1 MSAPYTH
8 FPSMKVI
15 VLGAGIIGVST
26 AWFLRKHGCDVTV
39 IERRHGAAL
48 ETSYANGCQISVSFS
63 EPWAAPDAPLQILRW
78 LGRADAP
85 LLFTPRFDPQQ
96 WAWGLAFLRECTP
109 ARMRRNVAAMVAL
122 ARYSR
127 DLLRSTRAETGIEYD
142 CLERGILRFYL
153 DPRVFA
159 KAQPAAEAMR
169 SLGVDRRVV
178 ARDEVIAIE
187 PALAGIG
194 AQIVGG
200 DYTSDDESGDVHK
213 FAAGLAARAA
223 QAGVRFRY
231 DTQATRLLSEQGRIG
246 GVEIIAADG
255 AYGVE
260 RADAV
265 VVALGSFTPELL
277 RPLGIRALIY
287 PAKGYSATYRILDSA
302 RAPVVSL
309 TDDSH
314 KLVFTRLGDRLRVAG
329 TAELSGHARALNPL
343 RCEALTRRT
352 RTLFPEV
359 CDYDA
364 PAYWAGLRPS
374 TPSNVPLV
382 GRTRFAN
389 LYLNAGHGTLGW
401 TMGVGSGAVMA
412 DLVVGRR
419 PDVDFPFLGALA

>member
-1 MSAPYTH
+1 
-8 FPSMKVI
+8 MKVI

-26 AWFLRKHGCDVTV
+26 AWFLRKQGCDVTV
-39 IERRHGAAL
+39 IERRSGAAL
-48 ETSYANGCQISVSFS
+48 ETSFANGCQISVSFS
-63 EPWAAPDAPLQILRW
+63 EPWATPDAPLQILRW
-78 LGRADAP
+78 LGKPDAP
-85 LLFTPRFDPQQ
+85 LLFRPRFDPAQ
-96 WAWGLAFLRECTP
+96 WMWGLAFLRECTP
-109 ARMRRNVAAMVAL
+109 ERVRRNVAAMVAL

-127 DLLRSTRAETGIEYD
+127 DLLRRTRAETGIEYD

-153 DPRVFA
+153 DAQVYA
-159 KAQPAAEAMR
+159 KAQPAADAMR
-169 SLGVDRRVV
+169 GLGVTRRVLT
-178 ARDEVIAIE
+178 RDEVIATE

-200 DYTSDDESGDVHK
+200 DYTSDDESGDVYT
-213 FAAGLAARAA
+213 FTAGLAARAA
-223 QAGVRFRY
+223 QAGVRFCY
-231 DTQATRLLSEQGRIG
+231 DTQATRLLPEQGRIG
-246 GVEIIAADG
+246 GVEVIAADG
-255 AYGVE
+255 AFGVE

-265 VVALGSFTPELL
+265 VVALGSETPQLL

-287 PAKGYSATYRILDSA
+287 PAKGYSATYRILDPA

-329 TAELSGHARALNPL
+329 TAELSGHARALNPV
-343 RCEALTRRT
+343 RCAALTLRT
-352 RTLFPEV
+352 RALFPDV
-359 CDYDA
+359 CDYET

-382 GRTRFAN
+382 GRTRYAN

-412 DLVVGRR
+412 DLVAGRR
-419 PDVDFPFLGALA
+419 PEVDFPFLGGPA